1 MTPQELVQFIYDYSA
16 GMSSAA
22 FKKAYSHLIA
32 RRNVIAD
39 ERGLDNHNATLDLI
53 CELAAEIIETES
65 A

>member
-1 MTPQELVQFIYDYSA
+1 
-16 GMSSAA
+16 MSSAA